1 MKRSFI
7 GIVTCGAVLA
17 SLAIAVLPETLSG
30 TAGPSTGATL
40 ALLAL
45 VGGALLMAVAAWSTA
60 LHRR

>member
-1 MKRSFI
+1 
-7 GIVTCGAVLA
+7 
-17 SLAIAVLPETLSG
+17 
-30 TAGPSTGATL
+30 L